1 MSIPPQALAPA
12 LDRLRRG
19 DPIGARNAA
28 EAALAEAPDTPALL
42 EFAGL
47 LAVQTGD
54 IAAAANYF
62 RRWVAAD
69 PGSAS
74 ARLNLATALVQSGDL
89 AGAREVCVV
98 GNGDPKL
105 ARLAGYIHQEL
116 GELAEAAKAYEAVVA
131 SAPDDFESWNNLG
144 NVRLAQGQLEGAIVA
159 LGRAVTLRSDFIPIY
174 LNLSETLA
182 QADRPEDRRTLMAE
196 AARLAPQ
203 DAKVQME
210 LGMAEAGAANYP
222 AAERAFR
229 EAIRLDPRS
238 ITAYVELGMLLE
250 NMNQLDALDALVVAA
265 EENGVTGPELDF
277 LRASTLRRQGRF
289 AEALAFA
296 DAAPPTVSPV
306 RRAHLLA
313 ELNDR
318 LGRPAAAFDAYRE
331 MNAAALAT
339 RPPLAGTTYREM
351 IQTSAALLTPEQV
364 SDWTPLDLDADPP
377 APAFI
382 VGFPRS
388 GTTLLDTLL
397 MNMPQL
403 HVLEE
408 QPVLH
413 AVEGALGDPS
423 RLSTLSRDEANL
435 LRRRYFEALARI
447 QPAPP
452 ETTIVDKF
460 PLHMTQIP
468 LIHRLFPDARI
479 IFVERHPCDAV
490 LSCFMSNF
498 QLNRA
503 MRSFTDLEEAALTY
517 DAVFDMWT
525 RATSLLPINV
535 HRIRYERMV
544 SDLEAEMRPVLDFL
558 GLPWDPRVLDNRAS
572 AAKREHIRTASY
584 AQVTEPIYRRS
595 SGRWQRYRDQLAPV
609 LPILAPWAER
619 MGYEI

>member
-1 MSIPPQALAPA
+1 MTIPPQALAPA

-19 DPIGARNAA
+19 DPAGARTEA
-28 EAALAEAPDTPALL
+28 EAALAQAPDTPALL

-47 LAVQTGD
+47 LAAQTGD
-54 IAAAANYF
+54 LPAAADFF

-69 PGSAS
+69 PASAS
-74 ARLNLATALVQSGDL
+74 ARLNLAMALIQTGDL
-89 AGAREVCVV
+89 AAAGEVCAVA
-98 GNGDPKL
+98 GGDLKL
-105 ARLAGYIHQEL
+105 ARLAGHIHQEQ
-116 GELAEAAKAYEAVVA
+116 GRLAEAADAYESVVA
-131 SAPDDFESWNNLG
+131 AAPDDFESWNNLG
-144 NVRLAQGQLEGAIVA
+144 NVRLAQGQLEGAIAA
-159 LGRAVTLRSDFIPIY
+159 LGRAINLRSDFIPIY
-174 LNLSETLA
+174 LNLSEALA
-182 QADRPEDRRTLMAE
+182 QADRPEDRRALISE
-196 AARLAPQ
+196 AARRAPQ

-210 LGMAEAGAANYP
+210 LGMAEAGTANYP
-222 AAERAFR
+222 AAERALR
-229 EAIRLDPRS
+229 NSIRLDPRS
-238 ITAYVELGMLLE
+238 IAAYVELGMLLE
-250 NMNQLDALDALVVAA
+250 NMNKLEALDALVVAA
-265 EENGVTGPELDF
+265 EENGVAGPELDF

-289 AEALAFA
+289 AEALILAE
-296 DAAPPTVSPV
+296 AAPPTVSPV

-318 LGRPAAAFDAYRE
+318 LGRAEPAFDAYRE

-339 RPPLAGTTYREM
+339 RPPLAGPTYREM
-351 IQTSAALLTPEQV
+351 IQTNSALLTPAQV
-364 SDWTPLDLDADPP
+364 ADWTSFEIESEPP
-377 APAFI
+377 APCFI

-413 AVEGALGDPS
+413 EVETSLGDPI
-423 RLSTLSRDEANL
+423 RLATLSGDEANR
-435 LRRRYFEALARI
+435 LRRLYFEALARI
-447 QPAPP
+447 QPAPSG
-452 ETTIVDKF
+452 TTIVDKF
-460 PLHMTQIP
+460 PLHMAQVP
-468 LIHRLFPDARI
+468 LIHRLFPDARM
-479 IFVERHPCDAV
+479 IFVERHPCDVV

-517 DAVFDMWT
+517 DAVLDMWT
-525 RATSLLPINV
+525 RATSLLPVNV

-544 SDLEAEMRPVLDFL
+544 ADLEGEMRPLLDFL
-558 GLPWDPRVLDNRAS
+558 NLPWNPQVLDNRAS

-595 SGRWQRYRDQLAPV
+595 AGRWQRYRDQLGPV